1 MRRLL
6 PLLLLL
12 AVPAMCW
19 ATTSESEPAQK
30 NGACVY
36 ARPASTVAVA
46 EGDAP
51 QARPATP
58 PAAKSTPRPAAASGG
73 GGGGGGDGDSAVP
86 RVRGNRWHSFLPGM
100 FR

>member
-6 PLLLLL
+6 PFLLLL
-12 AVPAMCW
+12 AAPAMCW
-19 ATTSESEPAQK
+19 AAPAESEPAAK

-36 ARPASTVAVA
+36 ARPA
-46 EGDAP
+46 
-51 QARPATP
+51 TP
-58 PAAKSTPRPAAASGG
+58 PAARSTPKPAATGG

>member
-6 PLLLLL
+6 PLLLL
-12 AVPAMCW
+12 AVPALCW
-19 ATTSESEPAQK
+19 ATASETESAPKK

-36 ARPASTVAVA
+36 ARPAAAVTVA

-58 PAAKSTPRPAAASGG
+58 PAARSTPRPVVSGG
-73 GGGGGGDGDSAVP
+73 GGGGEGDGAAP
-86 RVRGNRWHSFLPGM
+86 RIRGNRWHSFLPGM

>member
-6 PLLLLL
+6 PLLLLT
-12 AVPAMCW
+12 VPVLCW
-19 ATTSESEPAQK
+19 ATVPEAEPAPK
-30 NGACVY
+30 KGACVY
-36 ARPASTVAVA
+36 ARPAPSVAAA

-58 PAAKSTPRPAAASGG
+58 AAARSTPRQTPS
-73 GGGGGGDGDSAVP
+73 GGGGGDGDAVAP
-86 RVRGNRWHSFLPGM
+86 HVRGTRWHSFLPGM

>member
-6 PLLLLL
+6 PFLLLL
-12 AVPAMCW
+12 AAPAMCW
-19 ATTSESEPAQK
+19 AAPAESEPAAK

-36 ARPASTVAVA
+36 ARPATTVAVA

-58 PAAKSTPRPAAASGG
+58 PAARSMPKPAAT
-73 GGGGGGDGDSAVP
+73 GGGGGDGDGESAVP

>member
-6 PLLLLL
+6 PLLLLT
-12 AVPAMCW
+12 VPVLCW
-19 ATTSESEPAQK
+19 ATVAETESAPK

-36 ARPASTVAVA
+36 ARPAPAVAAA

-58 PAAKSTPRPAAASGG
+58 AAARSTPKPAAQT
-73 GGGGGGDGDSAVP
+73 GGGGGDGDSVAP
-86 RVRGNRWHSFLPGM
+86 HIRGTRWHSFLPGM